1 MQRLES
7 EAAPKKPRRALGG
20 LGFGFRVYDFG
31 FRGLGFGVWVEG
43 LPPLRLWGFPK
54 IGRPQNRTLNSGILI
69 TRTPK

>member
-1 MQRLES
+1 MKLL
-7 EAAPKKPRRALGG
+7 PRSPVGLWGVWVSG
-20 LGFGFRVYDFG
+20 LGCMTL
-31 FRGLGFGVWVEG
+31 GLGAWVSGVWVEG